1 MGELV
6 KREPKMPHAEPE
18 FPVYA
23 TVRELKKGP
32 GAPGNREPKKP
43 YAEPHLTVYGTIV
56 ELTKRVGAH
65 GHADRVGGNPNRN
78 KTAF

>member
-1 MGELV
+1 MGELD
-6 KREPKMPHAEPE
+6 KREPEKPHAEPD
-18 FPVYA
+18 FTVYGTA
-23 TVRELKKGP
+23 RELKKGA

-43 YAEPHLTVYGTIV
+43 YAVPRLTVYGTIV

-65 GHADRVGGNPNRN
+65 GRADRVGGNPRNN

>member
-1 MGELV
+1 MAESV
-6 KREPKMPHAEPE
+6 K
-18 FPVYA
+18 
-23 TVRELKKGP
+23 
-32 GAPGNREPKKP
+32 REPKKP